1 MRMQLWTGLA
11 ALAIA
16 GMMTTAAFAQPGAGG
31 RGGRGGFGFGGG
43 MGGPQSA
50 LMLAGNPAVQ
60 KELGVSD
67 DQGAKLKTL
76 GEEARAEMNEANGP
90 QQDLRDLPES
100 ERRAKMTE
108 MMAKRA
114 ETSKKVNAKFKPK
127 LAEVLDAKQVERLD
141 QIALQAAG
149 AQAYADPDVAKAL
162 KLSKEQQDKIA
173 TINKEASEKQREMF
187 GNGGGGGGG
196 DFQERFAKMAELNR
210 ARDKDLAAVLTTEQ
224 SEQLAKMKGKEFDVA
239 QLRGGP
245 GGRQG
250 GAGGRGRPDG
260 QQGGNRQRP
269 AQ

>member
-1 MRMQLWTGLA
+1 MRMRLWTGLA

-16 GMMTTAAFAQPGAGG
+16 GTMTTAVFAQPGAGG
-31 RGGRGGFGFGGG
+31 RGRGGFGGG

-60 KELGVSD
+60 KELGVSE
-67 DQGAKLKTL
+67 DQIAKLKTL
-76 GEEARAEMNEANGP
+76 SDEARAELSEGGGP
-90 QQDLRDLPES
+90 PEGLRDLPEA

-114 ETSKKVNAKFKPK
+114 EAARKVNAKFKPK

-141 QIALQAAG
+141 QITLQAAG
-149 AQAYADPDVAKAL
+149 AQAYAEPEVAKAL
-162 KLSKEQQDKIA
+162 NLSKEQQDKIA
-173 TINKEASEKQREMF
+173 SINKEASEKQRELF
-187 GNGGGGGGG
+187 GGAGGGGGGG

-210 ARDKDLAAVLTTEQ
+210 AREKDLAAVLTSEQ
-224 SEQLAKMKGKEFDVA
+224 SDQLAKMKGKEFDVG

-245 GGRQG
+245 GGRPQG
-250 GAGGRGRPDG
+250 GPGRGRPE
-260 QQGGNRQRP
+260 GGNRQRP